1 MIQLLEAQKLFGRH
15 KEIPTRTNEFDF
27 CSCGGSLQ
35 INEQDL
41 NECIFCCSVYPVLA
55 QREILLNED
64 EYTQFS
70 QYRYSTCNHFKI
82 VLEQFGGK
90 QNYRI
95 PLDVLDKIKEEFNLM
110 TFPVDYFNVRK
121 VLKKLKLT
129 TLYNHVFLIM
139 KILGANIAEFTNQEE
154 ETLILLF
161 KSIQNPYLLFRGNRK
176 NSLNY
181 FYLLRQLC
189 RQAGITRYQYL
200 IPILKEN
207 TKVRE
212 SDEIYKK
219 ICEKLGWNFTPM
231 G

>member
-1 MIQLLEAQKLFGRH
+1 
-15 KEIPTRTNEFDF
+15 
-27 CSCGGSLQ
+27 
-35 INEQDL
+35 
-41 NECIFCCSVYPVLA
+41 
-55 QREILLNED
+55 
-64 EYTQFS
+64 
-70 QYRYSTCNHFKI
+70 
-82 VLEQFGGK
+82 
-90 QNYRI
+90 
-95 PLDVLDKIKEEFNLM
+95 
-110 TFPVDYFNVRK
+110 
-121 VLKKLKLT
+121 
-129 TLYNHVFLIM
+129 M

-181 FYLLRQLC
+181 FYLLRQLW

-207 TKVRE
+207 NKVRE